1 MPKVKAPDHAG
12 YKQPDK
18 SDHQDQEAL
27 NDWMALHEGIAG
39 AEHRVK
45 IRTEIKVGSN
55 DNPPAGP
62 QNASSEG
69 LYADRLKGCISKYVI
84 YPDMG
89 EGNKVIVDITIL
101 NDGVL
106 PCKIVRSSGNP
117 KFDSAVAAAIN
128 RAGECAGPPPA
139 NYYKTILEATIHQ

>member
-1 MPKVKAPDHAG
+1 MARI
-12 YKQPDK
+12 
-18 SDHQDQEAL
+18 EAL
-27 NDWMALHEGIAG
+27 AQIK
-39 AEHRVK
+39 HRVK

-55 DNPPAGP
+55 NKPPAGP

-69 LYADRLKGCISKYVI
+69 LYADRLKGCISKYVM
-84 YPDMG
+84 YPDIG
-89 EGNKVIVDITIL
+89 EENKITVDITIL

-106 PCKIVRSSGNP
+106 PFKIVRSSGNP